1 MVKTFN
7 YKNKINKILL
17 DIRFILLIPYYLLS
31 FLSLTT

>member
-17 DIRFILLIPYYLLS
+17 DIRFKSLILNYLLP

>member
-17 DIRFILLIPYYLLS
+17 DIRFILLIPYYLLP